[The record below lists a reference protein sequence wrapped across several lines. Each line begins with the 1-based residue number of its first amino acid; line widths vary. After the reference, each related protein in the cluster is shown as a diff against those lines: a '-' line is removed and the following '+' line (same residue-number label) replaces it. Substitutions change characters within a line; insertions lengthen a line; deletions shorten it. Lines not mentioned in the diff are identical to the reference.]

1 MVFFTNLGIDLM
13 HRQIIEWPIW
23 CKDFDRMVEFIH
35 WQHLFI
41 TTLQNYTNLAQY
53 NSILNNS
60 IKQITPINIL
70 INLSSLPTC
79 NSPIFVRFDF

>member
-53 NSILNNS
+53 NSIL
-60 IKQITPINIL
+60 
-70 INLSSLPTC
+70 
-79 NSPIFVRFDF
+79 